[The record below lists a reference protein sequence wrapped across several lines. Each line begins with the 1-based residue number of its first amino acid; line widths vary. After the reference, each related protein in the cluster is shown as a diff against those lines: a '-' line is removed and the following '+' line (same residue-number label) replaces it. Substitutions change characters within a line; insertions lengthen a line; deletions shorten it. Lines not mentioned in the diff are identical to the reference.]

1 MTTKIP
7 LAADLRCRPITGSP
21 RQGNGTLMAAF
32 IAVIADS
39 SIIRGGGDTSRTKP
53 DPVLAGRR
61 TRPGRSGMRCRA
73 EASRRRSPEPSNRIA
88 GRASRSGVGGARRWA
103 RIYTTRNIAVRPS
116 TGSPDVRAV
125 ATTTYDKRELVSQGA
140 IDVASTGISLRTPA
154 DCGLRDSPSLA
165 ACG

>member
-7 LAADLRCRPITGSP
+7 LAADLRCRLITGSP
-21 RQGNGTLMAAF
+21 RQGNGTLLAAF

-39 SIIRGGGDTSRTKP
+39 SIIRGGWRHIADQAGPGAGGTAYSTRKVRDAVPCRGITATIPGAFEP
-53 DPVLAGRR
+53 DR
-61 TRPGRSGMRCRA
+61 RPGQPFR
-73 EASRRRSPEPSNRIA
+73 
-88 GRASRSGVGGARRWA
+88 VGGARRWA